1 MELPR
6 SVLVITGRH
15 RPHLLMTLWFSL
27 ISGAVFLLG
36 APRPPSMGDT
46 WLVTMWAALL
56 VTSGVV
62 GLWGCYTRH
71 NIMRA
76 LGLERAGMLVGA
88 GAVIGYAVQVYTING
103 HRALF
108 SAGFCAGWAIAN
120 VVRALQISNDLRKL
134 RGERRA

>member
-1 MELPR
+1 MELPHPILI
-6 SVLVITGRH
+6 VTGRE

-27 ISGAVFLLG
+27 VSGAVFLLG

-46 WLVTMWAALL
+46 WLVTMWAVLL
-56 VTSGVV
+56 VTSGSV
-62 GLWGCYTRH
+62 GLLGCYTRR
-71 NIMRA
+71 NIRRA
-76 LGLERAGMLVGA
+76 LGLERAGMLIGA
-88 GAVIGYAVQVYTING
+88 GAVIGYAVQVYATNG

-134 RGERRA
+134 GGARRA